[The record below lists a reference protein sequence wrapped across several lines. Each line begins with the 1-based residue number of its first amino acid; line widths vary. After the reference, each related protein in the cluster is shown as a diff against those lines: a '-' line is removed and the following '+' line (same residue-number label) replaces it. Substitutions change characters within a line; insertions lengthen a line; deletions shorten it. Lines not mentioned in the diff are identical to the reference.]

1 MEQTIMALIEKLDP
15 SSLILVLFGIGVW
28 KLATM
33 AMGKFSDHAIKMTD
47 SLESIAKDTT
57 ELRVDMVAIA
67 HEVRSHDARIG
78 KLESKE

>member
-1 MEQTIMALIEKLDP
+1 MALIEKLDP

-57 ELRVDMVAIA
+57 QLRVDMTRIA
-67 HEVRSHDARIG
+67 ERVDGHETRLDR
-78 KLESKE
+78 LESKE